1 MAAPHAHR
9 WGTFCARDSV
19 FGAPHWIVEPP
30 LCRHAGNC
38 CLNKWHEGTENRS
51 KGTDNRNKRTGVLFE
66 GSDEQV
72 TRVRNKWKVLL
83 KDGVMSIHGRDYIF
97 KKASCEFEW

>member
-1 MAAPHAHR
+1 M
-9 WGTFCARDSV
+9 F
-19 FGAPHWIVEPP
+19 
-30 LCRHAGNC
+30 
-38 CLNKWHEGTENRS
+38 K
-51 KGTDNRNKRTGVLFE
+51 

>member
-1 MAAPHAHR
+1 MLV
-9 WGTFCARDSV
+9 AR
-19 FGAPHWIVEPP
+19 
-30 LCRHAGNC
+30 

-51 KGTDNRNKRTGVLFE
+51 KGTDNRKKGTGVVFK
-66 GSDEQV
+66 GSNEQV